1 MPNWEKSEI
10 NLIQTL
16 HKKLVRNKLREMITQ
31 RMHQCQYIRTKQL
44 MPSTFVHH
52 KWTVL
57 EVFFQYKNQSCN
69 TPIFFFSNHH
79 VFCKVFW
86 KAIISWIQWINL
98 DFVKIISQPIYV
110 EKKMSYEHNYLLSC
124 TFKKRIVKQYS
135 RPTFICDDTTL
146 QFTG

>member
-10 NLIQTL
+10 NLIQAL

-69 TPIFFFSNHH
+69 TPIFFSLITMSSAKSSEKQSFHGFS
-79 VFCKVFW
+79 
-86 KAIISWIQWINL
+86 
-98 DFVKIISQPIYV
+98 
-110 EKKMSYEHNYLLSC
+110 
-124 TFKKRIVKQYS
+124 
-135 RPTFICDDTTL
+135 
-146 QFTG
+146 G